1 LALTLQYLKL
11 SIFILMS
18 TTFNLKAI
26 PSQRGRIAIV
36 TGANTGLGFETALA
50 FAKKE
55 IKVILACRNKA
66 KAMKAKVRILEQVP
80 NADLVFIPLDLMDLA
95 SVKSFANTYKQE
107 YKRLD
112 LLINNAGIMIPPF
125 QKTKDG
131 FESQM
136 GVNYFSH
143 FLLTGLLI
151 DLLNERPNARIVNL
165 SSKAHESGVIDFEN
179 LNAEKSYSKFV
190 AYSQS
195 KLACLMFAQELD
207 KRIQAAGKNT
217 VSVASHPG
225 VSTTDLGR
233 HISKFLYYL
242 LMPIFIFMSHRA
254 AKGAL
259 PTIMAALDP
268 DVQGGDY
275 FGPIGFK
282 EMKGLPAKVKAKPRA
297 YDAEVAAKL
306 WEVSEELTDFKFEI
320 K

>member
-1 LALTLQYLKL
+1 MKKTFDLK
-11 SIFILMS
+11 SI
-18 TTFNLKAI
+18 
-26 PSQRGRIAIV
+26 PQQPGRIAIV
-36 TGANTGLGFETALA
+36 TGANTGLGYETALE

-55 IKVILACRNKA
+55 IKVILACRNEQKANDA
-66 KAMKAKVRILEQVP
+66 KARILKQVP
-80 NADLVFIPLDLMDLA
+80 NAELEFIPMDLMDLA
-95 SVKSFANTYKQE
+95 SVKTFAETFRKNHA
-107 YKRLD
+107 RLD

-151 DLLNERPNARIVNL
+151 DMLNATPNARVVTL
-165 SSKAHESGVIDFEN
+165 SSKAHESGVIDFDN
-179 LNAEKSYSKFV
+179 LNAEKSYSKFN
-190 AYSQS
+190 AYAQS
-195 KLACLMFAQELD
+195 KLSCILFTQELN
-207 KRIQAAGKNT
+207 RRLQEAGKST
-217 VSVASHPG
+217 ISLAAHPG

-242 LMPIFIFMSHRA
+242 LMPIFVFFTHKP

-259 PTIMAALDP
+259 PTIMAALDV
-268 DVQGGDY
+268 DVHGGDY

-297 YDAEVAAKL
+297 YDETVAANL
-306 WEVSEELTDFKFEI
+306 WTISEKMVKFNYVF
-320 K
+320 